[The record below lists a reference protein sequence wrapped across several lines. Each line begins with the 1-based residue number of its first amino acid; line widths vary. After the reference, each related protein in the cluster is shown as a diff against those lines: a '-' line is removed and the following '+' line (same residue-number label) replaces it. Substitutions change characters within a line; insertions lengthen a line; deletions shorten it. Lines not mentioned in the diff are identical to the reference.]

1 VSKRTPSE
9 IRQCA
14 KCGRDYHA
22 GAQKAKRCPVCGGEI
37 KPKEPKMNVLERI
50 PTWLSWGFLGRMARK
65 TLNEIRSP
73 SRKLTGGEKV

>member
-50 PTWLSWGFLGRMARK
+50 PTWAYAAVLLTALAVSAWVADIDPRLW
-65 TLNEIRSP
+65 IR
-73 SRKLTGGEKV
+73 